1 MDWNRLVLI
10 AGQVVVV
17 CVLGGL
23 VATGHDSYI
32 TDTLMVVCGSLAGT
46 GLYTSVKAK
55 VSK

>member
-1 MDWNRLVLI
+1 MDWNRAVLI
-10 AGQVVVV
+10 AGQALVV

-46 GLYTSVKAK
+46 GVYSAVKSQVTK
-55 VSK
+55 